1 MARGLLGARHPG
13 PAVGP
18 LRAILADEQ
27 ARVNGYVT
35 EVVDPVRGRMIQ
47 AGTPFSTSPP
57 SRVTGPAPALGAHT
71 EEVLAEASRRPS
83 ADPSDDGSGAGPD
96 GGRPSPGASVRSPL
110 QGLRVLDLGNFLAG
124 PLGPML
130 LADLVPT

>member
-1 MARGLLGARHPG
+1 
-13 PAVGP
+13 
-18 LRAILADEQ
+18 
-27 ARVNGYVT
+27 VNGYVT

-57 SRVTGPAPALGAHT
+57 SWVSGPAPALGQHT
-71 EEVLAEASRRPS
+71 DEVLASEPPPR
-83 ADPSDDGSGAGPD
+83 SDV
-96 GGRPSPGASVRSPL
+96 GASSATVRFPL

-130 LADLVPT
+130 LADLGQT